1 LEMASDPRCAGPMDK
16 DRNNP
21 KRWGWKKYP
30 LYNRFFSVSE
40 LKTRGWTATAI
51 QRFLGDAD
59 EQRPNPQYPG
69 AAPMRLYFTERV
81 LETEATGDFRAWRE
95 AYDRRRASRSPRS

>member
-1 LEMASDPRCAGPMDK
+1 MDK

-21 KRWGWKKYP
+21 KRWSRRKYP
-30 LYNRFFSVSE
+30 LYNRFISVPE

-51 QRFLGDAD
+51 RQFLGEHD

-69 AAPMRLYFTERV
+69 AAPMRLYLTERV
-81 LETEATGDFRAWRE
+81 LEAEATKDFRAWRE
-95 AYDRRRASRSPRS
+95 ASDRRRASRMPLR

>member
-1 LEMASDPRCAGPMDK
+1 MDK

-51 QRFLGDAD
+51 QRFLGEAD